1 MLNLYRRHT
10 ADCKHSKAQTPS
22 AFTKC
27 ECPIWCYG
35 NVNGKEIRQ
44 AVKLRDWTRATK
56 RVEEWEKSGEFKV
69 NKTLGMAIADYLADC
84 KVRNI
89 QDSTIESYA
98 KILSHLRNFIGE
110 KKPVELIALENILA
124 FRAGRKYTPL
134 KKGSVERGIRPNTA
148 IKEIQAVRSFF
159 TFCVDQK
166 WAQENPARKVKPPKD
181 RSTPTMPFEP
191 EEVQAILDACD
202 ILQDGNPDKRDLTRL
217 RARARI
223 LVMLHT
229 GFRISDVVK
238 LRRKDVDL
246 KTGRVRI
253 VSQKTNIAQTGNVGE
268 ALESLKRLPNDGP
281 YFFWN
286 GESKLRS
293 AVGTAR
299 LSISRVLK
307 TAGVKGHPHRFRD
320 TFSVELLKQGS
331 DLRTVQLLLGH
342 KSLKTTEEHYAPWVD
357 SFQDKLDK
365 ETSKLRFGNRTNF
378 RTLDKKGKND

>member
-10 ADCKHSKAQTPS
+10 ADCKHSKAQNPS

-35 NVNGKEIRQ
+35 NVSGKEIRQ
-44 AVKLRDWTRATK
+44 AVKLRDWARATK
-56 RVEEWEKSGEFKV
+56 RVEEWEKSGEFKA
-69 NKTLGMAIADYLADC
+69 NKTLGIAIADYLADC
-84 KVRNI
+84 KARAV

-98 KILSHLRNFIGE
+98 KILSHLRNFLGE
-110 KKPVELIALENILA
+110 KKPIELITLENVLA

-134 KKGSVERGIRPNTA
+134 KKGSAERGIRPNTA
-148 IKEIQAVRSFF
+148 IKEIQSVRSFF
-159 TFCVDQK
+159 NFCLSNK
-166 WAQENPARKVKPPKD
+166 WVQENPARKVKQPKE
-181 RSTPTMPFEP
+181 RINPTMPFEP
-191 EEVQAILDACD
+191 EEVQAILDACEK
-202 ILQDGNPDKRDLTRL
+202 LQDGNPETRDLTRL
-217 RARARI
+217 RAKARI

-238 LRRKDVDL
+238 LRRKDVDP

-253 VSQKTNIAQTGNVGE
+253 VSQKTSTAQTGNVGE
-268 ALESLKRLPNDGP
+268 ALEYLKQLPNDGP

-307 TAGVKGHPHRFRD
+307 VAGVKGHPHRFRD
-320 TFSVELLKQGS
+320 TFSVELLKSGA
-331 DLRTVQLLLGH
+331 DLRTVQKLLGH
-342 KSLKTTEEHYAPWVD
+342 SSVKMTEKYYLPWVD
-357 SFQDKLDK
+357 AFQEPLDRA
-365 ETSKLRFGNRTNF
+365 TSKLSFGKRTEI
-378 RTLDKKGKND
+378 RTDGVK